1 VTYRWHALTFPIP
14 AGFRDQTVV
23 VMTHESGVSLSVS
36 ADTVGDVDAYVDDTV
51 IELTARLKNFRL
63 LERGRHAIGATSCTV
78 IALQAKGADGRML
91 RQHQAFFA
99 TSDKIVIITAT
110 GNESQSTAAKAALD
124 ELLMGLQVVT

>member
-1 VTYRWHALTFPIP
+1 MYRWHDLTFPVP

-36 ADTVGDVDAYVDDTV
+36 ADRAGDVDVYVDDTV

-63 LERGRHAIGATSCTV
+63 LERGRHAIGATSFTV
-78 IALQAKGADGRML
+78 IALQAKSADGKML

-99 TSDKIVIITAT
+99 TDDNIVIVTAT

-124 ELLMGLQVVT
+124 ELLVGLQVMT